1 MVRSHVI
8 GHKKLLT
15 LVNEAEVRP
24 CGLNRGFSFKKISMA
39 EEKKGFILYSDIIHT
54 IEKLTDEQAGVL
66 FKHILKYVN
75 DENPECKD
83 LITEIAFEPIKQSL
97 KRDLLKWDD
106 KKQKRSEA
114 GIAGATKRWQNIAN
128 DSKRIKPM
136 ANIAVS
142 VNDNVSVNVKDIY
155 RSFAHLSI
163 SEDEVKK
170 LLDKH
175 TITQINNVLNDIE
188 NYKQNT
194 KYKSLYLTAV
204 KWLQKNEPT
213 SEGISPEEIKARKY
227 GLIK

>member
-1 MVRSHVI
+1 
-8 GHKKLLT
+8 
-15 LVNEAEVRP
+15 
-24 CGLNRGFSFKKISMA
+24 MA
-39 EEKKGFILYSDIIHT
+39 EEKKGFLLYSDIIHT

-97 KRDLLKWDD
+97 KRDLLKWGD

-128 DSKRIKPM
+128 DSKRIKPI
-136 ANIAVS
+136 ANIAVN
-142 VNDNVSVNVKDIY
+142 VNDNVSVINIY
-155 RSFAHLSI
+155 RRFANLI
-163 SEDEVKK
+163 LTNDEFNK
-170 LLDKH
+170 LLEKYSKQ
-175 TITQINNVLNDIE
+175 QIDSILNDIE
-188 NYKQNT
+188 NYKGNT
-194 KYKSLYLTAV
+194 KYKSLYLTAK

-213 SEGISPEEIKARKY
+213 SEGISPEELKARKY

>member
-1 MVRSHVI
+1 
-8 GHKKLLT
+8 
-15 LVNEAEVRP
+15 
-24 CGLNRGFSFKKISMA
+24 MA
-39 EEKKGFILYSDIIHT
+39 EEKKGFLLYSDIIHT

-75 DENPECKD
+75 DENPKCKD

-128 DSKRIKPM
+128 DSKRIKPI

-142 VNDNVSVNVKDIY
+142 VNDNVSVINIY
-155 RSFAHLSI
+155 RRFANLI
-163 SEDEVKK
+163 LTNDEFNK
-170 LLDKH
+170 LLEKYSKQ
-175 TITQINNVLNDIE
+175 QIDSILNDIE
-188 NYKQNT
+188 NYKGNT

-213 SEGISPEEIKARKY
+213 SEGISPEELKARKY

>member
-1 MVRSHVI
+1 
-8 GHKKLLT
+8 
-15 LVNEAEVRP
+15 
-24 CGLNRGFSFKKISMA
+24 MA
-39 EEKKGFILYSDIIHT
+39 EEKKGFLLYSDIIHT

-75 DENPECKD
+75 DENPKCKD

-128 DSKRIKPM
+128 DSKRIKPI

-142 VNDNVSVNVKDIY
+142 VNDNVSVINIY
-155 RSFAHLSI
+155 RRFANLI
-163 SEDEVKK
+163 LTNDEFNK
-170 LLDKH
+170 LLEKYSKQ
-175 TITQINNVLNDIE
+175 QIDSILNDIE
-188 NYKQNT
+188 NYKGNT

-204 KWLQKNEPT
+204 KKWLQKNEPT
-213 SEGISPEEIKARKY
+213 SEGISPEELKARKY

>member
-1 MVRSHVI
+1 
-8 GHKKLLT
+8 
-15 LVNEAEVRP
+15 
-24 CGLNRGFSFKKISMA
+24 MA

-97 KRDLLKWDD
+97 KRDLLKWGD

-128 DSKRIKPM
+128 DSKRIKPI
-136 ANIAVS
+136 ANIAVN
-142 VNDNVSVNVKDIY
+142 VNDNVSVINIY
-155 RSFAHLSI
+155 RRFANLI
-163 SEDEVKK
+163 LTNDEFNK
-170 LLDKH
+170 LLEKYSKQ
-175 TITQINNVLNDIE
+175 QIDSILNDIE
-188 NYKQNT
+188 NYKGNT

>member
-1 MVRSHVI
+1 
-8 GHKKLLT
+8 
-15 LVNEAEVRP
+15 
-24 CGLNRGFSFKKISMA
+24 MA

-54 IEKLTDEQAGVL
+54 IQKLTNEQAGVL

-97 KRDLLKWDD
+97 KRDLLKWGD
-106 KKQKRSEA
+106 KKQKRSDA

-142 VNDNVSVNVKDIY
+142 VNDNVSVKDIY

-175 TITQINNVLNDIE
+175 TITEINNVLDDIE

-204 KWLQKNEPT
+204 KWLKKNEPT
-213 SEGISPEEIKARKY
+213 SEGISPEELKARKY
-227 GLIK
+227 GYIK

>member
-1 MVRSHVI
+1 
-8 GHKKLLT
+8 
-15 LVNEAEVRP
+15 
-24 CGLNRGFSFKKISMA
+24 MA

-136 ANIAVS
+136 ANIA
-142 VNDNVSVNVKDIY
+142 DNVNVNVNVKDIY
-155 RSFAHLSI
+155 KSFAHLI
-163 SEDEVKK
+163 LTNDEFNK
-170 LLDKH
+170 LLEK
-175 TITQINNVLNDIE
+175 
-188 NYKQNT
+188 YSKQSN
-194 KYKSLYLTAV
+194 
-204 KWLQKNEPT
+204 
-213 SEGISPEEIKARKY
+213 
-227 GLIK
+227 